1 MVSFG
6 SVGRG
11 ATIADMT
18 DPDQPAPPD
27 ERLRV
32 LVIDADDR
40 VRESL
45 AGLLAIGDRV
55 VVVGTAGH
63 PGRAMELLA
72 SMRPDVVLVDP
83 RLPDVDAGT
92 ALIAQLRKAS
102 PGVRVLAMSW
112 SDRLEQGRIDCGADG
127 LVRKTFR
134 PAELLAAIL
143 DAGRPALA

>member
-1 MVSFG
+1 
-6 SVGRG
+6 
-11 ATIADMT
+11 MT
-18 DPDQPAPPD
+18 DPVSSATHE

-32 LVIDADDR
+32 LIVDADDR

-63 PGRAMELLA
+63 PGAALDLVGRV
-72 SMRPDVVLVDP
+72 RPDVVLVDP

-92 ALIAQLRKAS
+92 AFIARLREQM
-102 PGVRVLAMSW
+102 PETRVLAMSW
-112 SDRLEQGRIDCGADG
+112 SDRLEQSRIDWGADG

-134 PAELLAAIL
+134 PAELVAAIL
-143 DAGRPALA
+143 ATGRHAVA